1 MNVSKKTPHMVTKSG
16 RFYFRMRVPSEL
28 VARVGKAEVTQ
39 ALGSVT
45 KAQAEVSACQ
55 LAGQWTEYFLDER
68 QRLGFTSS
76 PPAPPVRGA
85 IPKRLATPDEVVR
98 LAEASAR
105 KLLALDEEFRI
116 DGTLIEG
123 ANAWLSSLSDLEHD
137 VTAMLEHGAVQSTK
151 TRLLADLAPHALT
164 LPDDQ
169 TQARRLVRTWTAAQA
184 RALKAIEA
192 RSRGIPVP
200 TPAPVRLPESLQHPD
215 SASLAPA
222 RKTAAQLKLRDVLE
236 LWKTDERT
244 RPLKTIQKATQAVT
258 HFEALTGNPSL
269 GRITKAVGSAFRAA
283 LLSSAR
289 SDKTASDRL
298 SWVQILLNFEAS
310 RYGRI
315 SANPW
320 KGMSVKVERSPD
332 REGWKDADACKL
344 FALPLFQ
351 RYELPADTNAGA
363 DAAYWLPILG
373 AFTGARITELAQ
385 LRVAD
390 IRHDAAQWYIRFEVT
405 EEWQSLKREAARRT
419 IPMHSELVR
428 LGLPEYAKAMHEAGQ
443 SRLFPAVVV
452 SDLNHAG
459 GGPSKWFSSLKIGA
473 GFGPSNT
480 FHGWRNTVETKLQRA
495 REGQLY
501 IDRYLGHQPQ
511 CSEGAN
517 HGLKPVD
524 LVETAAKVAYEGL
537 KLPRV
542 YPVGREGR
550 SGELAVSWSE
560 PVGRRGTG

>member
-1 MNVSKKTPHMVTKSG
+1 MNVSKKAPHMVTKGG
-16 RFYFRMRVPSEL
+16 RFYFRMRVPAEL
-28 VARVGKAEVTQ
+28 VVHVGRTEIAQ
-39 ALGSVT
+39 ALGGVT
-45 KAQAEVSACQ
+45 KAHAEVSARQ

-68 QRLGFTSS
+68 HRLGFASS
-76 PPAPPVRGA
+76 PSAPPVRAA
-85 IPKRLATPDEVVR
+85 IPKRLATPDEVAR

-116 DGTLIEG
+116 AGTRTEG
-123 ANAWLSSLSDLEHD
+123 AYAWLSSLSDLEHD
-137 VTAMLEHGAVQSTK
+137 VAEMLAYGAVQSTK
-151 TRLLADLAPHALT
+151 ARLLADLAPHALT
-164 LPDDQ
+164 LPDDHIE
-169 TQARRLVRTWTAAQA
+169 ARRLVRIWTAAQA

-222 RKTAAQLKLRDVLE
+222 GKTAAQLKLRDVLE
-236 LWKTDERT
+236 LWKTVERT

-269 GRITKAVGSAFRAA
+269 GRITKAMGSAFRAA
-283 LLSSAR
+283 LLASAM

-320 KGMSVKVERSPD
+320 RGIAVKVTRSPD

-344 FALPLFQ
+344 FDLPLFQ
-351 RYELPADTNAGA
+351 RYELPPDKNAGA

-390 IRHDAAQWYIRFEVT
+390 IRQDAAQWYIRFEVT

-428 LGLPEYAKAMHEAGQ
+428 LGLPEYAKALHEAGR

-459 GGPSKWFSSLKIGA
+459 GGPSKWFSSLKIAA
-473 GFGPSNT
+473 GFGPANT
-480 FHGWRNTVETKLQRA
+480 FHGWRNTIETKLQQA

-501 IDRYLGHQPQ
+501 IDRFLGHRPQ
-511 CSEGAN
+511 GSEGAN
-517 HGLKPVD
+517 HGLNPVD

-537 KLPRV
+537 ELPRV
-542 YPVGREGR
+542 YSVGR
-550 SGELAVSWSE
+550 
-560 PVGRRGTG
+560 